1 MKPLFF
7 TQLEA
12 AETII
17 FLTEARPDFLQGIDI
32 PLDAPGEEKLKEGF
46 NAFQRLCCKMATG
59 AGKTTVMAML
69 AAWSI
74 LNKVNNKGDKRFLN
88 QFW

>member
-32 PLDAPGEEKLKEGF
+32 PLDAPVKK
-46 NAFQRLCCKMATG
+46 N
-59 AGKTTVMAML
+59 
-69 AAWSI
+69 
-74 LNKVNNKGDKRFLN
+74 
-88 QFW
+88 